1 MDPALARRYGLR
13 GGAPLTPTP
22 AASAAAASAV
32 DPLSLARRYFAALGG
47 QDGKGLAALTAEG
60 TWVRSGGRYL
70 ITMEQGGKKEVRDSG
85 INDIGRL
92 EIPLQE
98 LKLTLFFVPA
108 Q

>member
-1 MDPALARRYGLR
+1 
-13 GGAPLTPTP
+13 
-22 AASAAAASAV
+22 
-32 DPLSLARRYFAALGG
+32 
-47 QDGKGLAALTAEG
+47 
-60 TWVRSGGRYL
+60 
-70 ITMEQGGKKEVRDSG
+70 MEQGGKKEVRDSG

>member
-1 MDPALARRYGLR
+1 
-13 GGAPLTPTP
+13 
-22 AASAAAASAV
+22 
-32 DPLSLARRYFAALGG
+32 LGG